1 MPYTR
6 NNFLQLQEW
15 CTLKQLNKKGFMPT
29 GESFRLAPTGCRL
42 EGIDYYS
49 PYEIRPMT
57 DEELESYNKGK
68 NRKSEARQ
76 YSGKKFGTLLD
87 KFRNVYNY
95 IEVPSLPDKDKKII
109 VRQEIS
115 QSLYPRH
122 GGYAINVSLF
132 NEAEQCIVEYV
143 FRTVCTRV
151 TRGPHPFI
159 FEDYNSVSFG
169 SDDAGCIKSIIC
181 IETDAEF
188 YNLVEMKLIL
198 ANAEQVEF
206 ASYESFKYIDFK
218 YLLEI

>member
-1 MPYTR
+1 MPYMK
-6 NNFLQLQEW
+6 NDFLQLQEW
-15 CTLKQLNKKGFMPT
+15 CTLRELNKKGFMPT
-29 GESFRLAPTGCRL
+29 GEPFRLAPKGCRR

-57 DEELESYNKGK
+57 GEELENYNKG
-68 NRKSEARQ
+68 RKSEARQ
-76 YSGKKFGTLLD
+76 YPGKKFGTLLD
-87 KFRNVYNY
+87 KFRSAYDD
-95 IEVPSLPDKDKKII
+95 IEVPLLPDKNKKIT
-109 VRQEIS
+109 VRQELL
-115 QSLYPRH
+115 QSLYPH
-122 GGYAINVSLF
+122 CGGYSIKVGLL
-132 NEAEQCIVEYV
+132 NETEECIAEYV

-198 ANAEQVEF
+198 VNAEQVEF

-218 YLLEI
+218 YLLGI